1 MSGKDEKVKV
11 FTLWLSPYS
20 NRVLIALEEFGIAYE
35 SQEEDM
41 SNKSEQ
47 LLKANPIHQKVPA
60 LIHNGKSVCESL
72 IILEYIDET
81 WSSAHKSILPS
92 DPYDRAVARFW
103 ADFAENKFWNAGRRI
118 LWTKGE
124 AQEEAKKECAGALVL
139 MEGAFDQIS
148 SGKPYLGGHEF
159 GYLDIVFVPFICF
172 FHAFEALGDFKL
184 PLEKCPKLS
193 AWIKL
198 VSERHSA
205 LSPTNPCMRIDINKA
220 KYTKSSSGEGS
231 MFISRWHSASLL
243 ELTSFDGRLSSSIC
257 ATTTLPL

>member
-11 FTLWLSPYS
+11 FTLWVSPFS

-35 SQEEDM
+35 SQEEDLT
-41 SNKSEQ
+41 NKSEE

-60 LIHNGKSVCESL
+60 LIHNGKSICESL

-81 WSSAHKSILPS
+81 WSSALKSILPS

-103 ADFAENKFWNAGRRI
+103 ADFADKKLWNAGTRI

-124 AQEEAKKECAGALVL
+124 AWEEGKKEFVEALVL
-139 MEGAFDQIS
+139 LEGAFDQIS
-148 SGKPYLGGHEF
+148 SGKPYFGGYEF
-159 GYLDIVFVPFICF
+159 GYLDVVFAPFIPF
-172 FHAFEALGDFKL
+172 FDAFEACGDFKL

-198 VSERHSA
+198 VSERQSVKKILPEPEKA
-205 LSPTNPCMRIDINKA
+205 LEFGVTWRKKIFSD
-220 KYTKSSSGEGS
+220 
-231 MFISRWHSASLL
+231 
-243 ELTSFDGRLSSSIC
+243 
-257 ATTTLPL
+257 

>member
-1 MSGKDEKVKV
+1 MSGNDEKVKV
-11 FTLWLSPYS
+11 FTLWVSPFG
-20 NRVLIALEEFGIAYE
+20 NRVLTALEELGIAYE
-35 SQEEDM
+35 LQEEDM

-47 LLKANPIHQKVPA
+47 FLKANPIHQKVPV
-60 LIHNGKSVCESL
+60 LVHNGKSVCESL
-72 IILEYIDET
+72 IILEYIEET

-103 ADFAENKFWNAGRRI
+103 ADFVDKKFWNAGRRI

-148 SGKPYLGGHEF
+148 SGKPYLGGREF
-159 GYLDIVFVPFICF
+159 GYLDIVFAPFICL

-184 PLEKCPKLS
+184 PLDKCPKLS

-198 VSERHSA
+198 VSERQSVKKILPEPEKA
-205 LSPTNPCMRIDINKA
+205 LVFFVGLRKKFVTD
-220 KYTKSSSGEGS
+220 
-231 MFISRWHSASLL
+231 
-243 ELTSFDGRLSSSIC
+243 
-257 ATTTLPL
+257 